1 MEVSRHTA
9 LPLQL
14 AIGPLLYFWPR
25 DEVMRFYADV
35 ADWAVDRVYLGEVV
49 CSRRQQL
56 RVDDWLGLAADL
68 QAAGKQAVLSSQGL
82 LESESDLKRLR
93 RLLDGAGVLVEAND
107 TGAVGLLQQRGLPFV
122 AGPHLNIY
130 NAATLALYQRWGAQR
145 WVPPLEMPAQ
155 RVQAIAGALPQ
166 LDTEV
171 FAWGRMPLAFSSRCF
186 TARHAGLNKDSCE
199 FRCLAHPD
207 GMPLRTREQQGFLQI
222 NGTQT
227 QSAACH
233 SLLDELHTL
242 PALGVNAIRL
252 SPHSQHFAAV
262 VHWAAARLRGE
273 HTGEVLAGL
282 APAPLVNGFWHGQ
295 PGMQQYGAH
304 HDCH

>member
-25 DEVMRFYADV
+25 DEVMRFYAD
-35 ADWAVDRVYLGEVV
+35 AAEWPVDRIYLGEVV

-56 RVDDWLGLAADL
+56 KVDDWLGLAADL
-68 QAAGKQAVLSSQGL
+68 QAAGKEAVLSSQGL

-93 RLLDGAGVLVEAND
+93 RLIDGAGVLVEAND
-107 TGAVGLLQQRGLPFV
+107 TGAVGMLQQRGLPFV

-155 RVQAIAGALPQ
+155 RVQAITHALPQ

-186 TARHAGLNKDSCE
+186 TARHEGLHKDSCE

-207 GMPLRTREQQGFLQI
+207 GMPLLTREQQGFLQI

-233 SLLDELHTL
+233 SLLDELDAL
-242 PALGVNAIRL
+242 PASGVNAIRL
-252 SPHSQHFAAV
+252 SPHSQHFAEV
-262 VHWAAARLRGE
+262 VQWAAACLRGE
-273 HTGEVLAGL
+273 PAGMPLAGL
-282 APAPLVNGFWHGQ
+282 APAPLVNGFWHRQ
-295 PGMQQYGAH
+295 PGMQFHGVR
-304 HDCH
+304 HDCY